1 MAFLGRRHAAR
12 TRSRQRGQSVVEAAI
27 IAPWVFFLFVG
38 ALDFG
43 FYSYAAI
50 ATQNAARA
58 AAAYTSSSLST
69 ANDAAGACTLYAI
82 PELKSLPNM
91 SGVTACSSLP
101 VQVTAGC
108 LSCPN
113 GYASIGTS
121 SDGSPAA
128 QVTVRYQTI
137 PLVPIPGLLIQ
148 QYTVARTVQMR
159 VRN

>member
-1 MAFLGRRHAAR
+1 MDTLH
-12 TRSRQRGQSVVEAAI
+12 SRISQQRGQATVEVALL
-27 IAPWVFFLFVG
+27 APWVFFLFVG
-38 ALDFG
+38 VLDFG
-43 FYSYAAI
+43 FYAYALI
-50 ATQNAARA
+50 ATQNATRA
-58 AAAYTSSSLST
+58 AAAYTSSGLT
-69 ANDAAGACTLYAI
+69 ASNDAAGACTQYVI

-128 QVTVRYQTI
+128 QVTVQYRTI
-137 PLVPIPGLLIQ
+137 PLIPIPGLLMQ
-148 QYTVARTVQMR
+148 QYTVTRTVQMR
-159 VRN
+159 IRN